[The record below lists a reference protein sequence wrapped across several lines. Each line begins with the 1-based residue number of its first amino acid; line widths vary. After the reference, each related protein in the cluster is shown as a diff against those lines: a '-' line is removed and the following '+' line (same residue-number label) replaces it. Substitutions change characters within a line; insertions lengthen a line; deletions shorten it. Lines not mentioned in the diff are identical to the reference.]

1 MKRRKFGLSLLTVSS
16 VLVSGCNFGSEE
28 ENSTEESQ
36 PTAEERERNSETPER
51 ATTEATDDAP
61 TFDAET
67 DTDSIVLRLSDLPNT
82 FEYSGE
88 RDIVTAE
95 LEEAEQEQYAAKDI
109 VRQHSRSFRQSTD
122 SGGPALVYSEVTV
135 YESIDDANAQL
146 TETESTFREQ
156 SARIEAVELA
166 TDVTATQIRHEN
178 DRGSRNVLLYY
189 QRGNMQLLVI
199 VSGGEEFYPDLAEE
213 LMIAMVSDI

>member
-1 MKRRKFGLSLLTVSS
+1 M
-16 VLVSGCNFGSEE
+16 
-28 ENSTEESQ
+28 
-36 PTAEERERNSETPER
+36 
-51 ATTEATDDAP
+51 
-61 TFDAET
+61 
-67 DTDSIVLRLSDLPNT
+67 
-82 FEYSGE
+82 
-88 RDIVTAE
+88 
-95 LEEAEQEQYAAKDI
+95 
-109 VRQHSRSFRQSTD
+109 
-122 SGGPALVYSEVTV
+122 LVYSEVTV
-135 YESIDDANAQL
+135 YESIDDANTQL

-156 SARIEAVELA
+156 SARIETVDLA